1 MIHIKISKTLEKK
14 IRQGY
19 PWIFHYQVLGE
30 KIEGKP
36 GDLAVVYDSKNQF
49 LAIGLYDPESDIRLR
64 ILQNSNPVDIDSS
77 FFEERFN
84 RALELR
90 DNLPGEG
97 TTGYRV
103 INGENDGFPGLVL
116 DRYEGTVVLKLY
128 TSAWIPYLD
137 TLISLFKKK
146 LSIKSCV
153 LRRSRKVA
161 ALEGILKTYNEGH
174 ILFGD
179 KIQGPVRF
187 KENGIDFE
195 VNVIS
200 GQKTGFYLDQRD
212 NRQKVRLL
220 SRGSSVLNVFSYTGA
235 FSVYAFAGGASS
247 VLEVDSNSVALAASR
262 KNLKLHFSNR
272 NFSEEEFRQMK
283 GDGFDALSE
292 LELGNQEYDLVIL
305 DPPAFAKRKKQA
317 KVALN
322 AYMRLAKAGAKVT
335 KKGGILFAA
344 SCSVH
349 VQPANFF
356 KAIFSGI
363 RSTGRGYEEISRT
376 SHAEDHPFIFN
387 EGEYLKGVF
396 CTIN

>member
-19 PWIFHYQVLGE
+19 PWVFHYQVQNE
-30 KIEGKP
+30 KVEGKP

-64 ILQNSNPVDIDSS
+64 ILQTSNPVDIDSS

-90 DNLPGEG
+90 DNLFDEG

-116 DRYEGTVVLKLY
+116 DRYEGTAVLKLY

-137 TLISLFKKK
+137 TLITLFKKK
-146 LSIKSCV
+146 LSIKRCV

-161 ALEGILKTYNEGH
+161 ALEGISKKYNEGH
-174 ILFGD
+174 LLFGD
-179 KIQGPVRF
+179 KVEGLVRF

-195 VNVIS
+195 VDVIS

-247 VLEVDSNSVALAASR
+247 VLEIDSNSVALAASR
-262 KNLKLHFSNR
+262 KNLRLHFSNR
-272 NFSEEEFRQMK
+272 NFSVEEFSQMK
-283 GDGFDALSE
+283 ADGFDALSE
-292 LELGNQEYDLVIL
+292 LELGNQEYDLVIV

-317 KVALN
+317 NVALN
-322 AYMRLAKAGAKVT
+322 AYMKLAQAGAKVT

-349 VQPANFF
+349 VQPPSFF
-356 KAIFSGI
+356 KAVFSGI
-363 RSTGRGYEEISRT
+363 QSTGRGYEEISRT
-376 SHAEDHPFIFN
+376 SHAKDHPFIFS

-396 CTIN
+396 CKIN